1 MTWLASLRIVSTD
14 KRIGARSRAN
24 GLRLLPHPLH
34 PAAIRR
40 VAACLSLVVSA
51 AIGSDVTGGPVQAA
65 SPRTCTLIVK
75 VVGLRNTKGKVD
87 VLLFRSSAG
96 FPDDPSKAVVDD
108 EQIDPKTLTAQ
119 VVFQH
124 VAPGP
129 AAVTVL
135 HDENLND
142 KLDKNLV
149 GIPREG
155 YGASNN
161 PKKRLREPTFAEAQ
175 FSVSRP
181 SETIEVRL
189 IYW

>member
-1 MTWLASLRIVSTD
+1 MRWLGRI
-14 KRIGARSRAN
+14 
-24 GLRLLPHPLH
+24 
-34 PAAIRR
+34 R
-40 VAACLSLVVSA
+40 VASCENKKRVSQHPGAVRNVAVCLTVAVA
-51 AIGSDVTGGPVQAA
+51 AATGFAAMGGRPAA
-65 SPRTCTLIVK
+65 SPHTCTLIVK

-87 VLLFRSSAG
+87 VLLFRSPDG
-96 FPDDPSKAVVDD
+96 FPDEPSKAVVDD

-119 VVFQH
+119 VVFRH

-142 KLDKNLV
+142 KLDTNLV
-149 GIPREG
+149 GIPKEG

-161 PKKRLREPTFAEAQ
+161 PKKRLRAPTFEEAQ
-175 FSVSRP
+175 FAVSRP
-181 SETIEVRL
+181 RETVQIRV